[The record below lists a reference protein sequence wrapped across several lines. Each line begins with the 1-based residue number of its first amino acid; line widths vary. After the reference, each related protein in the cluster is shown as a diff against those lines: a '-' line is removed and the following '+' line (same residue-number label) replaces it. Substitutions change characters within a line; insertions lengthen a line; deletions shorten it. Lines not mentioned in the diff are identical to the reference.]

1 MSDKGL
7 LFKKRKNNHGSHN
20 RCSQGS
26 GFPRRD
32 MDKFPGTH
40 LGMKLRY
47 QKASVG
53 RLIKGWNI
61 NRGYLR
67 TNRITGFI
75 DKFIGK
81 PYNDLVKAFYV
92 LIKDLRN
99 SHKEV
104 GLADLEWHFEQFRYR
119 RWRGDYYVDD
129 DGLVQVVKPEL
140 DRKQT
145 SHINKQQ
152 VAYNKKVKIPD
163 FGRVSVPRKVD
174 SSKTRCWNKYGFP
187 DREFIHYE
195 KCQYHAPRFL
205 GNYWCDMDGKM
216 LFLPVYHVPGTY
228 EYAKYWIDTHGV
240 PKPRAGRYYY
250 GTYPKKWD
258 NSGYCDRFTDK
269 YRPGTDE
276 YKWAQGIENGW
287 VIPII
292 PFSKKEFY
300 GLRYAMYMRMQHSKR
315 VLLPNTEELERCKA
329 NIRTQQEALANT
341 ENPDSYWYGKT
352 ELVQGRL
359 EEAKQRLERTPNMA
373 YFEVGYGQL
382 FPMVKRYDYE
392 KALRIYEQ
400 EQKEADL
407 ERQE

>member
-47 QKASVG
+47 QKPSVG
-53 RLIKGWNI
+53 RLYKGWNY
-61 NRGYLR
+61 NGGYLR

-75 DKFIGK
+75 NKFIGK

-104 GLADLEWHFEQFRYR
+104 GLADLERHFEQFRYR
-119 RWRGDYYVDD
+119 RWGGDYYVDD
-129 DGLVQVVKPEL
+129 DGLVQVVKPEQI
-140 DRKQT
+140 RKQT

-163 FGRVSVPRKVD
+163 FGRVSIPRKVD
-174 SSKTRCWNKYGFP
+174 SSKTGYWNRYGFL
-187 DREFIHYE
+187 DHEFIHYE
-195 KCQYHAPRFL
+195 KRQYRAPRFL
-205 GNYWCDMDGKM
+205 GNYWCDMDGKI

-228 EYAKYWIDTHGV
+228 EYAE
-240 PKPRAGRYYY
+240 YYY
-250 GTYPKKWD
+250 NTYPKNKWD
-258 NSGYCDRFTDK
+258 NSGYCDRFADK

-276 YKWAQGIENGW
+276 YKWAQGVENGW
-287 VIPII
+287 IIPII

-300 GLRYAMYMRMQHSKR
+300 GLRCAMYLKMQHSKR
-315 VLLPNTEELERCKA
+315 VLLPNTEELERCRA
-329 NIRTQQEALANT
+329 SIRAKQEALTNS
-341 ENPDSYWYGKT
+341 ENLTSWWYGKA
-352 ELVQGRL
+352 ELIKVQL
-359 EEAKQRLERTPNMA
+359 EEAKRRLERTPSMA

-392 KALRIYEQ
+392 RALRIHDSQ
-400 EQKEADL
+400 FQIKGV
-407 ERQE
+407 

>member
-53 RLIKGWNI
+53 RLIEGWNI

-174 SSKTRCWNKYGFP
+174 SSKTRCWDKYGFP

-216 LFLPVYHVPGTY
+216 LFYLFIMFQALTSTLNIGQILMEFLNLEQVDITTALILRNGTIVDIVIGLQTS
-228 EYAKYWIDTHGV
+228 IDQ
-240 PKPRAGRYYY
+240 ALMNISGR
-250 GTYPKKWD
+250 K
-258 NSGYCDRFTDK
+258 
-269 YRPGTDE
+269 
-276 YKWAQGIENGW
+276 
-287 VIPII
+287 V
-292 PFSKKEFY
+292 
-300 GLRYAMYMRMQHSKR
+300 
-315 VLLPNTEELERCKA
+315 
-329 NIRTQQEALANT
+329 
-341 ENPDSYWYGKT
+341 
-352 ELVQGRL
+352 
-359 EEAKQRLERTPNMA
+359 
-373 YFEVGYGQL
+373 
-382 FPMVKRYDYE
+382 
-392 KALRIYEQ
+392 
-400 EQKEADL
+400 
-407 ERQE
+407 

>member
-75 DKFIGK
+75 NKFIGK

-129 DGLVQVVKPEL
+129 DGLVQVVKPEQI
-140 DRKQT
+140 RKQT

-163 FGRVSVPRKVD
+163 FGRVSIPRKVD
-174 SSKTRCWNKYGFP
+174 SSKTGYWNRYGFL
-187 DREFIHYE
+187 DHEFIHYE
-195 KCQYHAPRFL
+195 KCQYRAPRFL
-205 GNYWCDMDGKM
+205 GNYWCDMDGKI

-228 EYAKYWIDTHGV
+228 KYAE
-240 PKPRAGRYYY
+240 YYY
-250 GTYPKKWD
+250 NTYPKNKWD
-258 NSGYCDRFTDK
+258 NSGYCDRFADK

-276 YKWAQGIENGW
+276 YKWAQGVENGW

-300 GLRYAMYMRMQHSKR
+300 GLRRAMYLKMQHSKR
-315 VLLPNTEELERCKA
+315 VLLPNTEELERCRA
-329 NIRTQQEALANT
+329 SIRAKQEALTNS
-341 ENPDSYWYGKT
+341 ENLTSWWYGKA
-352 ELVQGRL
+352 ELIKVQL
-359 EEAKQRLERTPNMA
+359 EEAKQRLERTPSMA

-392 KALRIYEQ
+392 RALRIHDSQ
-400 EQKEADL
+400 FQIKGV
-407 ERQE
+407 